1 MAHYLIELKPISSFF
16 FGTEDPKSDDEK
28 VNYFQRSAYFP
39 QQTALLGMI
48 RFQLL
53 KQYGLLPINDNTDMA
68 SRLIG
73 EKSFYVSSELP
84 SFGVIDSLSPLM
96 LLKDDNKKD
105 DNKEDDIKEGDNKEE
120 AYYLFDKSY
129 VRYSDDEKRVKLKLE
144 MNNQASLRSE
154 NHNIPAMPLLVLDRK
169 GEPSEKYI
177 AKYPFVSEFDT
188 VQRNKAKEEDTKMD
202 SLFHSKEQV
211 GIEKSPDGVTK
222 EDAYYKME
230 YKTLEKGWKFGF
242 VVDLNDDLIK
252 KLIEDSKKGSNQL
265 SKDDLKRDLK
275 GDFVVLGKERST
287 FKMSVTKI
295 DKKKR
300 DALLGQS
307 EIEYPQDNNN
317 DMYKISLLSD
327 TYIDDEKKFYKHTS
341 FANIDTIDFN
351 NIFFKVSPKDN
362 RYDSKPK
369 KGGRRKLIKRGSEIF
384 TKEPETLIRMIKED
398 EKARCFYKIG
408 YNHFIINK
416 L

>member
-53 KQYGLLPINDNTDMA
+53 KQYGLLSIKNKIKDTDMA

-73 EKSFYVSSELP
+73 EKSFHVSSELP
-84 SFGVIDSLSPLM
+84 SFGVINSLSPLM

-105 DNKEDDIKEGDNKEE
+105 DNKEE

-188 VQRNKAKEEDTKMD
+188 VQRNKAKEGKTEMH

-230 YKTLEKGWKFGF
+230 YKTLKKGWKFGF

-252 KLIEDSKKGSNQL
+252 KFVEDSKK
-265 SKDDLKRDLK
+265 DLK

-307 EIEYPQDNNN
+307 EIEYPQDNNGE
-317 DMYKISLLSD
+317 MYKISLLSD
-327 TYIDDEKKFYKHTS
+327 TYIDDEKKFYEHTS

-398 EKARCFYKIG
+398 EIARCFYKIG

>member
-53 KQYGLLPINDNTDMA
+53 KQYGLLSIKNKIKDTDMA

-73 EKSFYVSSELP
+73 KESFSASSQVP
-84 SFGVIDSLSPLM
+84 SFGVINSLSPLM
-96 LLKDDNKKD
+96 LLKD
-105 DNKEDDIKEGDNKEE
+105 DNKEE

-129 VRYSDDEKRVKLKLE
+129 VRYSDEEKRVKLKLE

-154 NHNIPAMPLLVLDRK
+154 NHNIPAMPLLVLDRNR
-169 GEPSEKYI
+169 EPSVKYI

-188 VQRNKAKEEDTKMD
+188 VQRNKAKEGKTEMH

-230 YKTLEKGWKFGF
+230 YKTLEKEWKFGF

-252 KLIEDSKKGSNQL
+252 KFVEDSKK
-265 SKDDLKRDLK
+265 DLK

-307 EIEYPQDNNN
+307 EIEYSKENNN

-327 TYIDDEKKFYKHTS
+327 TYIDDEKKFYEHTS

-351 NIFFKVSPKDN
+351 NIFFEVSGKDN

-369 KGGRRKLIKRGSEIF
+369 KGGCRKLIKRGSEIF

-398 EKARCFYKIG
+398 EIARCFYKIG

>member
-39 QQTALLGMI
+39 QQTALLGMM

-53 KQYGLLPINDNTDMA
+53 KQYGLLSIKNKIKDTDMA

-73 EKSFYVSSELP
+73 EKSFHVSSELP
-84 SFGVIDSLSPLM
+84 SFGVINSLSPLM
-96 LLKDDNKKD
+96 LLKD
-105 DNKEDDIKEGDNKEE
+105 DNKEE

-154 NHNIPAMPLLVLDRK
+154 NHNIPAMPLLVLDRN
-169 GEPSEKYI
+169 GEPSVKYI

-188 VQRNKAKEEDTKMD
+188 VQRNKAKEGKTEMH

-230 YKTLEKGWKFGF
+230 YKTLEKEWKFGF

-295 DKKKR
+295 DKNKR

-398 EKARCFYKIG
+398 EIARCFYKIG

>member
-16 FGTEDPKSDDEK
+16 FGTEGSKSNDEK

-68 SRLIG
+68 SRIIG
-73 EKSFYVSSELP
+73 EKSFHVSSEVP
-84 SFGVIDSLSPLM
+84 SFGVIDSISPLM
-96 LLKDDNKKD
+96 LLKD
-105 DNKEDDIKEGDNKEE
+105 DNKEE

-154 NHNIPAMPLLVLDRK
+154 NHNIPAMPLLVLDRN
-169 GEPSEKYI
+169 GEPSVKYI

-188 VQRNKAKEEDTKMD
+188 VQRNKAKEGKTEMH

-230 YKTLEKGWKFGF
+230 YKTLEKEWKFGF
-242 VVDLNDDLIK
+242 VLDLNDDLIK
-252 KLIEDSKKGSNQL
+252 KFVEDSKK
-265 SKDDLKRDLK
+265 DLK

-307 EIEYPQDNNN
+307 EIEYPQENNGE
-317 DMYKISLLSD
+317 MYKISLLSD
-327 TYIDDEKKFYKHTS
+327 TYIDDEKKFYEHTS
-341 FANIDTIDFN
+341 FANIDTIGFN
-351 NIFFKVSPKDN
+351 NIFFEVSGKDN
-362 RYDSKPK
+362 CYDSKPK

-384 TKEPETLIRMIKED
+384 TKEPEMLIRMIKED
-398 EKARCFYKIG
+398 EIARCFYKIG

>member
-53 KQYGLLPINDNTDMA
+53 KQFRLLTIKNKIKDTDMA

-73 EKSFYVSSELP
+73 EKSFHVSSEVP
-84 SFGVIDSLSPLM
+84 SFGVINSLSPLM
-96 LLKDDNKKD
+96 LLKD
-105 DNKEDDIKEGDNKEE
+105 DNKEE

-154 NHNIPAMPLLVLDRK
+154 NHNIPAMPLLVLDRN
-169 GEPSEKYI
+169 GEPSVKYI

-188 VQRNKAKEEDTKMD
+188 VQRNKAKEEDTEMH

-230 YKTLEKGWKFGF
+230 YKTLEKEWKFGF
-242 VVDLNDDLIK
+242 VLDLNDDLIK
-252 KLIEDSKKGSNQL
+252 KLIEDSKK
-265 SKDDLKRDLK
+265 DLK

-307 EIEYPQDNNN
+307 EIEYSKENNN

-327 TYIDDEKKFYKHTS
+327 TYIDDEKKFYEHTS

-351 NIFFKVSPKDN
+351 NIFFEVSGKDN

-398 EKARCFYKIG
+398 EIARCFYKIG

>member
-16 FGTEDPKSDDEK
+16 FGTEDSKSNDEK

-39 QQTALLGMI
+39 QQTALLGMM

-53 KQYGLLPINDNTDMA
+53 KQYGLLPINDNTDRA
-68 SRLIG
+68 YRLIG
-73 EKSFYVSSELP
+73 EKSFHVSSELP
-84 SFGVIDSLSPLM
+84 SFGVINSLSPLM
-96 LLKDDNKKD
+96 LLKD
-105 DNKEDDIKEGDNKEE
+105 DNKEE

-129 VRYSDDEKRVKLKLE
+129 VRYSDEEKRVKLKLE

-154 NHNIPAMPLLVLDRK
+154 NHNIPAMPLLVLDRN
-169 GEPSEKYI
+169 GEPSVKYI

-188 VQRNKAKEEDTKMD
+188 VQRNKAKEGKTEMH

-230 YKTLEKGWKFGF
+230 YKTLEKEWKFGF
-242 VVDLNDDLIK
+242 VLDLNDDLIK
-252 KLIEDSKKGSNQL
+252 KFVEDSKK
-265 SKDDLKRDLK
+265 DLK

-307 EIEYPQDNNN
+307 EIEYPQDNNGE
-317 DMYKISLLSD
+317 MYKISLLSD
-327 TYIDDEKKFYKHTS
+327 TYIDDEKKFYEHTS

-351 NIFFKVSPKDN
+351 NIFFEVSGKDN

>member
-53 KQYGLLPINDNTDMA
+53 KQFRLLTIKNKIKDTDMA

-73 EKSFYVSSELP
+73 EKSFHVSSEVP
-84 SFGVIDSLSPLM
+84 SFGVINSLSPLM
-96 LLKDDNKKD
+96 LLKD
-105 DNKEDDIKEGDNKEE
+105 DNKEE

-154 NHNIPAMPLLVLDRK
+154 NHNIPAMPLLVLDRNR
-169 GEPSEKYI
+169 EPSVKYI

-188 VQRNKAKEEDTKMD
+188 VQRNKAKEEDTEMH

-230 YKTLEKGWKFGF
+230 YKTLEKEWKFGF
-242 VVDLNDDLIK
+242 VLDLNDDLIK
-252 KLIEDSKKGSNQL
+252 KLIEDSKK
-265 SKDDLKRDLK
+265 DLK

-307 EIEYPQDNNN
+307 EIEYSKENNN

-327 TYIDDEKKFYKHTS
+327 TYIDDEKKFYEHTS

-351 NIFFKVSPKDN
+351 NIFFEVSGKDN

-398 EKARCFYKIG
+398 EIARCFYKIG

>member
-73 EKSFYVSSELP
+73 EKSFHVSSELP
-84 SFGVIDSLSPLM
+84 SFGVINSLSPLM
-96 LLKDDNKKD
+96 LLKD

-398 EKARCFYKIG
+398 EIARCFYKIG

>member
-53 KQYGLLPINDNTDMA
+53 KQFRLLTIKNKIKDTDMA

-73 EKSFYVSSELP
+73 EKSFHVSSELP

-96 LLKDDNKKD
+96 LLKD
-105 DNKEDDIKEGDNKEE
+105 DNKEE

-169 GEPSEKYI
+169 GEPSVKYI

-188 VQRNKAKEEDTKMD
+188 VQRNKAKEEDTEMH

-230 YKTLEKGWKFGF
+230 YKTLEKEWKFGF
-242 VVDLNDDLIK
+242 VLDLNDDLIK
-252 KLIEDSKKGSNQL
+252 KLIEDSKK
-265 SKDDLKRDLK
+265 DLK

-307 EIEYPQDNNN
+307 EIEYSKENNN

-327 TYIDDEKKFYKHTS
+327 TYIDDEKKFYEHTS

-351 NIFFKVSPKDN
+351 NIFFEVSGKDN

-398 EKARCFYKIG
+398 EIARCFYKIG

>member
-73 EKSFYVSSELP
+73 EKSFHVSSELP
-84 SFGVIDSLSPLM
+84 SFGVINSLSPLM
-96 LLKDDNKKD
+96 LLKD

-154 NHNIPAMPLLVLDRK
+154 NHNIPAMPLLVLDRN
-169 GEPSEKYI
+169 GEPSVKYI

-398 EKARCFYKIG
+398 EIARCFYKIG